1 MKIVVCIRR
10 GLDGEINLFDAC
22 AYEEA
27 LKIDNAEIVLLSMA
41 PEKDKDFFLGLTRLG
56 ASKAIMLSDKKFAG
70 ADTLATAYTLSLA
83 INKIKPDLV
92 FCGRQ
97 TLVGDTAQTGPM
109 LSVYSNLSLITNVMS
124 IDNIGDK
131 ITCTTRNF
139 GSKTENFPALLTIE
153 RINTLRLP
161 SIFSKTGEL
170 EVWGFD
176 DLGAE
181 CEKCGLEGSPTRVLQ
196 TFENNSGKRK
206 CKFIDISE
214 LDNVIKENLETDV
227 LENTSKITSNKK
239 LSGVCIIGNEPSDYA
254 ETISDDYVIIKDK
267 NVDDIVN
274 YIKNNQLN
282 AVLFASDDESKEIA
296 AKVAAKLDLGLCA
309 DCTKLE
315 TDGEQM
321 IMYRPALSGSIVAKI
336 VSKTKPALA
345 TVRTVSDGSDIVV
358 AAGYGAK
365 EHIEKVKKFAKN
377 YNAELA
383 TSRKMV
389 DNNVLPYNMQ
399 VGLTGKT
406 ISPKIYIAVGVSGAV
421 HHIVGMQKSGVI
433 IAINND
439 KKAPIFDYADYGIIS
454 DINLL

>member
-10 GLDGEINLFDAC
+10 GLDGEINPFDAC

-56 ASKAIMLSDKKFAG
+56 ASKAILLSDKKFAG

-227 LENTSKITSNKK
+227 LENTSKTTSDKK

-315 TDGEQM
+315 TGGEQM

-336 VSKTKPALA
+336 ISKTKPALA

-365 EHIEKVKKFAKN
+365 EYIEKVKKFAKN

-439 KKAPIFDYADYGIIS
+439 KKAPIFDYADYGIVT
-454 DINLL
+454 DINSL

>member
-1 MKIVVCIRR
+1 MMKIVVCIRR

-389 DNNVLPYNMQ
+389 DNNVLPY
-399 VGLTGKT
+399 
-406 ISPKIYIAVGVSGAV
+406 
-421 HHIVGMQKSGVI
+421 
-433 IAINND
+433 
-439 KKAPIFDYADYGIIS
+439 
-454 DINLL
+454 